1 MKRMRFLVAIMIVWL
16 FLFYN
21 IERIS
26 PSINL
31 TDVAYTFTPVLV
43 AVVMLTPRLR
53 NMPMWLLL
61 VLVIVVFLIVKTWI
75 RSEIWG
81 PYLFLTVTEACAV
94 ALTTI
99 MVRSVSLAVNE
110 FESAVSHISI
120 GPADKLPEASSTG
133 QAKIYQEVRRA
144 RNYERPLTLMAIG
157 LDEESVDV
165 ALDRMVQEV
174 QHAMKKQY
182 ALSGV
187 ARALCSEL
195 QDYNTIAQSNDHFL
209 VVLPEVTRDKLP
221 ELTERLRKS
230 VAEQVGVN
238 LKIGAACLPG
248 DAPTFEGLVE
258 RAIQAMEA
266 KSQPQPQASSSSS
279 QRLKVEHHT
288 T

>member
-1 MKRMRFLVAIMIVWL
+1 VNRMRFVVAIMIVWL

-53 NMPMWLLL
+53 SIPLWLLL
-61 VLVIVVFLIVKTWI
+61 VVVIAVFLIVKTWI
-75 RSEIWG
+75 RSNIWG
-81 PYLFLTVTEACAV
+81 AYLFLTVTEACAV

-99 MVRSVSLAVNE
+99 LARSVSLAVSE

-120 GPADKLPEASSTG
+120 GPADKMLEATSTG

-157 LDEESVDV
+157 VEEESIDV

-174 QHAMKKQY
+174 QHGMMKQY

-187 ARALCSEL
+187 AKTLVSEL

-258 RAIQAMEA
+258 RAVQAMEVE
-266 KSQPQPQASSSSS
+266 SQPQPRASSSS
-279 QRLKVEHHT
+279 QRLRIEHHAT
-288 T
+288 

>member
-1 MKRMRFLVAIMIVWL
+1 VKRMRFLVAIMIVWL

-31 TDVAYTFTPVLV
+31 TDVAYTFTPVVV

-53 NMPMWLLL
+53 SMPMWLLL
-61 VLVIVVFLIVKTWI
+61 VLVIAVFLILKTWVK
-75 RSEIWG
+75 SSIWG
-81 PYLFLTVTEACAV
+81 DYLFLTVTEACAV
-94 ALTTI
+94 ALTAI
-99 MVRSVSLAVNE
+99 IARSVSIAVSE

-120 GPADKLPEASSTG
+120 GPADKMPETSSTG

-144 RNYERPLTLMAIG
+144 RIYERPLTLMAIG
-157 LDEESVDV
+157 VEEESVDV

-174 QHAMKKQY
+174 QHAMMKQY

-187 ARALCSEL
+187 AKALCSEL

-209 VVLPEVTRDKLP
+209 VVLPELTRDKLP

-230 VAEQVGVN
+230 VAEQVGVS
-238 LKIGAACLPG
+238 LRIGAACLPG

-266 KSQPQPQASSSSS
+266 KSQPQPLPSSAS
-279 QRLKVEHHT
+279 QRLRVERHIT
-288 T
+288 

>member
-1 MKRMRFLVAIMIVWL
+1 MRFLVAIMIVWL

-31 TDVAYTFTPVLV
+31 TDVAYTFTPILV
-43 AVVMLTPRLR
+43 AVVLLTPRLR
-53 NMPMWLLL
+53 TVPMWLLL
-61 VLVIVVFLIVKTWI
+61 ALVIAAFLILKTWVK
-75 RSEIWG
+75 SSIWG
-81 PYLFLTVTEACAV
+81 AYVFLTVTEACAV
-94 ALTTI
+94 ALTAI
-99 MVRSVSLAVNE
+99 LARWVSIAVSE

-120 GPADKLPEASSTG
+120 GPMDKMPESSSDG

-157 LDEESVDV
+157 VEDKSIDV
-165 ALDRMVQEV
+165 ALDRMVQQV
-174 QHAMKKQY
+174 QHAMMKQY

-187 ARALCSEL
+187 AKTLCSEL

-230 VAEQVGVN
+230 VVEQVGVN

-258 RAIQAMEA
+258 RAVQAMEGE
-266 KSQPQPQASSSSS
+266 SQPQAALPS
-279 QRLKVEHHT
+279 QRLSVEHHAT
-288 T
+288 

>member
-1 MKRMRFLVAIMIVWL
+1 VNRMRFVVAIMIVWL

-26 PSINL
+26 PSINV

-53 NMPMWLLL
+53 RMPLWLLL
-61 VLVIVVFLIVKTWI
+61 VLVILVFLIVKTWI
-75 RSEIWG
+75 RSQIWG
-81 PYLFLTVTEACAV
+81 PYLFLTVTEACAI

-99 MVRSVSLAVNE
+99 MARSVSMAVSE

-120 GPADKLPEASSTG
+120 GPVDQLPESSSTG

-157 LDEESVDV
+157 VEDKSIDV
-165 ALDRMVQEV
+165 ALDRMVQQV
-174 QHAMKKQY
+174 QHAMMKQY

-187 ARALCSEL
+187 AKALCSEL

-209 VVLPEVTRDKLP
+209 VVLPEVTRDRLP

-230 VAEQVGVN
+230 VVEQVGVN

-258 RAIQAMEA
+258 RAVQAMEGE
-266 KSQPQPQASSSSS
+266 SQPQLQAALPS
-279 QRLKVEHHT
+279 QRLSVEHHAT
-288 T
+288 

>member
-1 MKRMRFLVAIMIVWL
+1 MKRMRFVVAIMIVWL

-43 AVVMLTPRLR
+43 AVVMLIPRLR
-53 NMPMWLLL
+53 RMPLWLLL
-61 VLVIVVFLIVKTWI
+61 VLVTLVFLIVKTWI
-75 RSEIWG
+75 RSQIWG
-81 PYLFLTVTEACAV
+81 TYLFLTVTEACAI

-99 MVRSVSLAVNE
+99 MARSVSMAVSE

-120 GPADKLPEASSTG
+120 GPVDQLPESSSTG

-157 LDEESVDV
+157 VEDKSIDV
-165 ALDRMVQEV
+165 ALDRMVQQV
-174 QHAMKKQY
+174 QHAMLKQY

-187 ARALCSEL
+187 AKALCSEL

-221 ELTERLRKS
+221 ELSERLRKS

-238 LKIGAACLPG
+238 LKIGVACLPG

-258 RAIQAMEA
+258 RAIQAMEVE
-266 KSQPQPQASSSSS
+266 SQPQPKASSSS
-279 QRLKVEHHT
+279 QQLRIKHHT

>member
-1 MKRMRFLVAIMIVWL
+1 VNRMRFVVAIMIVWL

-26 PSINL
+26 PSIDL

-53 NMPMWLLL
+53 KMPMWLLL
-61 VLVIVVFLIVKTWI
+61 VLVIAVFLIVKTWI
-75 RSEIWG
+75 RSYIWG
-81 PYLFLTVTEACAV
+81 AYLFLTVTEACAI

-99 MVRSVSLAVNE
+99 LARYVSMAVSE

-120 GPADKLPEASSTG
+120 GPADKLPETSATG

-157 LDEESVDV
+157 VEEESIDM
-165 ALDRMVQEV
+165 ALDRMVQQV
-174 QHAMKKQY
+174 QHAMMKQY

-187 ARALCSEL
+187 AKALCSEL
-195 QDYNTIAQSNDHFL
+195 QDYNTIAQSDDHFL
-209 VVLPEVTRDKLP
+209 VVLPEVTREKLP
-221 ELTERLRKS
+221 EFTERLRKS

-258 RAIQAMEA
+258 RAVQAMEA
-266 KSQPQPQASSSSS
+266 ESQPQPQPAASS
-279 QRLKVEHHT
+279 QRLSVEHHAT
-288 T
+288 